1 MLELFETLSSY
12 INKIQDFFAVIWEK
26 IIDTWQ
32 TIQIAMQ
39 FIPDG
44 IVAVFITAVVL
55 IIILRVL
62 GR

>member
-1 MLELFETLSSY
+1 MLELFDTLSSY

-26 IIDTWQ
+26 IVDTWE
-32 TIQIAMQ
+32 TVQIAMQ

-44 IVAVFITAVVL
+44 IVAVFITAVIL
-55 IIILRVL
+55 IIILRIL